1 MTPSPRAPAW
11 RSESVG
17 PALALLLVAG
27 LPLAAAAQGGGSEI
41 PAEVWRADLTHLGRV
56 FPERHRNAFHRMS
69 RSSFETGLQRIRER
83 VGAWPDHVVAVQLAR
98 VVNQVGDGHSGLRIF
113 SDTALAFR
121 SYPLQLRVF
130 PEGIH
135 VVAAA
140 GPHADLVG
148 GRVTRIGNRSAA
160 AALAEVAEVVARDN
174 GMDVL
179 RFGPT
184 LLVVPEV
191 LHGLGIIASMD
202 RAAFTVEV
210 DGPPRTVRLAPRSG
224 PFRLEGHSLLDRRS
238 EAEGW
243 VRLLNRDDGGPTPRL
258 HRDPAAPFWMEWL
271 PGERSLYVQINHI
284 TDRPEES
291 FADFSHRVLRAA
303 GERDARRIVLDL
315 RWCRGGN
322 GYLIRPLVLGLLR
335 SEFDAEG
342 RLWALIGRRT
352 FSAGQMLVSELER
365 LSHARF
371 VGEPTANRP
380 NSYGDN
386 ERIVLPGSHLT
397 VRAAYVKWQLRDPR
411 DMRDCTAPHVLAP
424 WTVDDWRRGRDPA
437 LAVALDHGDGEG
449 DAGDD
454 AADGEGVYSVL
465 LCRNGGPR
473 TGAMF

>member
-1 MTPSPRAPAW
+1 MTPHPR
-11 RSESVG
+11 RRRV
-17 PALALLLVAG
+17 ALGSIAASLLLVG
-27 LPLAAAAQGGGSEI
+27 AAVPGAAQDDADLG
-41 PAEVWRADLTHLGRV
+41 PDAWRGDLTHLERV
-56 FPERHRNAFHRMS
+56 FAERHLNAFHRMS
-69 RSSFETGLQRIRER
+69 PSAFETGLQRVRER
-83 VGAWPDHVVAVQLAR
+83 VGAWPDHFVVVQLAR

-130 PEGIH
+130 PDGIH

-140 GPHADLVG
+140 GTHADLVG

-174 GMDVL
+174 GMDAL
-179 RFGPT
+179 TFGPT

-191 LHGLGIIASMD
+191 LHGLGIIESME
-202 RAAFTVEV
+202 RAAFTVDV
-210 DGPPRTVRLAPRSG
+210 DGQARTVLLAPRPG

-243 VRLLNRDDGGPTPRL
+243 VRLLNRDGSGPTPRL
-258 HRDPAAPFWMEWL
+258 HRDPTAPFWMEWL
-271 PGERSLYVQINHI
+271 PGERSLYVQINHV
-284 TDRPEES
+284 TDGSEES

-303 GERDARRIVLDL
+303 GDRDARRIVLDL

-322 GYLIRPLVLGLLR
+322 GYLIRPLVLGLLG
-335 SEFDAEG
+335 SDLDAEG
-342 RLWALIGRRT
+342 RLWVLIGRRT

-365 LSHARF
+365 LSQARF

-386 ERIVLPGSHLT
+386 EKIVLPGSHLT

-411 DMRDCTAPHVLAP
+411 DMRDCTAPHLLAP

-437 LAVALDHGDGEG
+437 LAIALA
-449 DAGDD
+449 DAQERG
-454 AADGEGVYSVL
+454 AATRRPADGEGIYSVF

-473 TGAMF
+473 TESMF